1 VPTNMRVY
9 ASGSTSSTSMFQP
22 AREVQEM
29 FPWTAASSGRP
40 ADQAWFWTPEW
51 QAGEREV
58 DEAIAAGRTTFFGSA
73 EEFLAA
79 LGNFDQ

>member
-1 VPTNMRVY
+1 MPTSIAVY
-9 ASGSTSSTSMFQP
+9 AHGSTATSTFRP
-22 AREVQEM
+22 ARDLQET
-29 FPWTAASSGRP
+29 FPWTATSSGRP

-79 LGNFDQ
+79 LDNYDQ